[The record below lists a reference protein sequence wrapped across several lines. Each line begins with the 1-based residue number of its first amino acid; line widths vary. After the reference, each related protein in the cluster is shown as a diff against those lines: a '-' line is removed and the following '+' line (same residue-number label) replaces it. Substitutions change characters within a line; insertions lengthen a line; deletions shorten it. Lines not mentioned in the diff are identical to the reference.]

1 MKKILVYSLVFVF
14 SFSVVS
20 FAMAKGGDDNE
31 DEVRYEKGISL
42 PPQGSIDPVLFERLK
57 KEHERQIE
65 ARRNGMSTLNSNED
79 DGDDNDDI
87 DDNEEEEDDDLNDDN
102 GGLRNRPFVVPQ
114 GSIDWS
120 NKPVDGVNRQSEIGK
135 EGKAEMKG
143 IIKGNLD
150 KKMRGYFVE
159 RLSAITNRFDKI
171 ITRIQTR
178 ADELKTQGKDTAKAQ
193 SFIDSAKTTL
203 EDFKTQLAQNRED
216 LLNKT
221 ITREAFVTATKAIQD
236 LLKSVQQ
243 DLKSAL
249 FELKGIDSDYASNV
263 TDDKTS
269 DQGSGDSAQQ

>member
-79 DGDDNDDI
+79 DGDDDS
-87 DDNEEEEDDDLNDDN
+87 NEEEGDDDN
-102 GGLRNRPFVVPQ
+102 GGLRNKPFVVPQ
-114 GSIDWS
+114 GSVDWS

-193 SFIDSAKTTL
+193 GFIDSAKTTL
-203 EDFKTQLAQNRED
+203 EDFKTQLAQNKED

-269 DQGSGDSAQQ
+269 NQGSGDSAQQ